1 MKVGLREEEWD
12 LEKEETGIP
21 GLTFKVSVLNCT
33 LAQEQ
38 TSVPPAPPNVPQEA
52 FPFFRSPNLRW
63 ATWSIVKCPRTLSK
77 R

>member
-1 MKVGLREEEWD
+1 MKVGLREEGWD
-12 LEKEETGIP
+12 LEKEETGMP
-21 GLTFKVSVLNCT
+21 GLAFKVSVLNCT

-38 TSVPPAPPNVPQEA
+38 MSVPPAPSNVPEEA
-52 FPFFRSPNLRW
+52 FLFLGSLNLRW